1 MYKFT
6 AASQQESIVFGAARP
21 GYRDSQVQDWIDF
34 MQQHQIKRVCCLLT
48 PSQLDRYSNLL
59 ETYRQRFGAAQVC
72 ECPIADFHIV
82 KPDVFYQQI
91 LPFLSDTDQRQEK
104 VVVHCSGGVGRSGH
118 VLAAWLVA
126 GRGFTPTSAIAAV
139 KQMGRNPY
147 EAVLAAPFTRRN
159 PWQVAAELKR
169 LLEHCTYQSRKT
181 N

>member
-21 GYRDSQVQDWIDF
+21 GYRDSQVQDWINF

-48 PSQLDRYSNLL
+48 PSQLDRYSSLL
-59 ETYRQRFGAAQVC
+59 ETYRQRLGNEQVC
-72 ECPIADFHIV
+72 ECPIADFHIIE
-82 KPDVFYQQI
+82 PDAFCQQI
-91 LPFLSDTDQRQEK
+91 LPFLSAADQHQEK
-104 VVVHCSGGVGRSGH
+104 VVVHCSGGVGRTGH

-147 EAVLAAPFTRRN
+147 EAVVAAPFTGQN
-159 PWQVAAELKR
+159 PWQVAAKLK
-169 LLEHCTYQSRKT
+169 LLLYSCTHQT
-181 N
+181 